1 MNRRTFLKKM
11 IGAAI
16 GLSALSLFSYG
27 SMASASSKWNNDEL
41 FIREND
47 FEFAE
52 EPQKREDTNR
62 IIIHHTGLPKDRDM
76 TAAEIHKLHRDRN
89 GWAGIGYHYVI
100 RKNGII
106 ERGRGWNMVGAHA
119 QHHNNDSVGIS
130 LAGNFSVGVPTNAQ
144 IKSLENLLVALC
156 GLYNLVPDELSV
168 IGHRDVN
175 STACPGD
182 SLYAMLP
189 QIRTRVLKRM
199 GLDLPE
205 D

>member
-16 GLSALSLFSYG
+16 GLSALSLFSYD

-76 TAAEIHKLHRDRN
+76 TASEIHKLHRDRN